1 MPYIGKSPQQG
12 NYSKLDDFS
21 GDFDGSDVTH
31 AIASGGTAIDPI
43 TPNALIISIN
53 GVIQEPA
60 TDYTVSGS
68 NITFTTAPAAG
79 DNFFGVALGEGVSIG
94 TPSNS
99 TITAAKLSSAVLT
112 GHTDIGGAIADADLF
127 LVDDGAGGTLRKT
140 AASRLKT
147 YAGTTIANNT
157 DNYVTTATGTGLNG
171 EANLTFDGTTL
182 AVAGTVEPSGDTA
195 AGDNAAIGYTAGEG
209 LILTG
214 QGSTDD
220 ITIKNDADTTVVNVA
235 TGGTDVE
242 ISAGNLLFGTAN
254 KGVYLGVTSATAANL
269 LDDYEEGTYTA
280 SVTASTSGSYTM
292 QAANDLMAYTK
303 VGNMVTVVGY
313 VNVDSESSPSGN
325 ISVALPFAVGDLAEY
340 SNAGYTRGGTIIN
353 HADGTASTNVV
364 GWIHNSD
371 GAKMAFYEEV
381 HATGAIIAVQH
392 DHVDAAFSV
401 TLSFS
406 YFTG

>member
-21 GDFDGSDVTH
+21 GDFDGSDATH

-112 GHTDIGGAIADADLF
+112 GHTDIGAAIADADLL

-140 AASRLKT
+140 AASRIKT
-147 YAGTTIANNT
+147 YVEASAMA
-157 DNYVTTATGTGLNG
+157 VTGNVTATGT
-171 EANLTFDGTTL
+171 
-182 AVAGTVEPSGDTA
+182 VEPAGDTS
-195 AGDNAAIGYTAGEG
+195 AGDNAAIGYTSAEG

-235 TGGTDVE
+235 TGATDVE
-242 ISAGNLLFGTAN
+242 VSAGNILFGTSS

-269 LDDYEEGTYTA
+269 LDDYEEGTWTPDVRDA
-280 SVTASTSGSYTM
+280 SNNGGTSESQSYGS
-292 QAANDLMAYTK
+292 NNSGFYTK
-303 VGNMVTVVGY
+303 IGRVVNASFVLQITSLGTLTTSYSGRIVGG
-313 VNVDSESSPSGN
+313 
-325 ISVALPFAVGDLAEY
+325 LPFTSSSTATSWFAGSIAYATGLATTDALSMYVSSGDTGIQMTKWGV
-340 SNAGYTRGGTIIN
+340 STGTEATLLSDLS
-353 HADGTASTNVV
+353 ADGL
-364 GWIHNSD
+364 
-371 GAKMAFYEEV
+371 
-381 HATGAIIAVQH
+381 IIG
-392 DHVDAAFSV
+392 SV
-401 TLSFS
+401 W
-406 YFTG
+406 YRV

>member
-112 GHTDIGGAIADADLF
+112 GHSDIGAGIADADLF

-140 AASRLKT
+140 AASRIKT
-147 YAGTTIANNT
+147 YVEASAMA
-157 DNYVTTATGTGLNG
+157 VTGNVTATGT
-171 EANLTFDGTTL
+171 
-182 AVAGTVEPSGDTA
+182 VEPAGDTS
-195 AGDNAAIGYTAGEG
+195 AGDNAAIGYTSAEG

-242 ISAGNLLFGTAN
+242 ISAGDLLFGAAG
-254 KGVYLGVTSATAANL
+254 KGVCLGVTTNTDSNT
-269 LDDYEEGTYTA
+269 LDDYEEGTWTPVITGTSSNPTVSAGSFTGHYRKIGDMVVIFITSSFTLSNVGSGSIGLSGLPFTA
-280 SVTASTSGSYTM
+280 NSVMNFNGNFSGRGFDYAVTTGIVVPRVVADNTTISMRLFDQDDYPASESAATNSNLSTS
-292 QAANDLMAYTK
+292 ANGA
-303 VGNMVTVVGY
+303 NW
-313 VNVDSESSPSGN
+313 N
-325 ISVALPFAVGDLAEY
+325 I
-340 SNAGYTRGGTIIN
+340 
-353 HADGTASTNVV
+353 TA
-364 GWIHNSD
+364 
-371 GAKMAFYEEV
+371 
-381 HATGAIIAVQH
+381 
-392 DHVDAAFSV
+392 
-401 TLSFS
+401 S
-406 YFTG
+406 YFTT